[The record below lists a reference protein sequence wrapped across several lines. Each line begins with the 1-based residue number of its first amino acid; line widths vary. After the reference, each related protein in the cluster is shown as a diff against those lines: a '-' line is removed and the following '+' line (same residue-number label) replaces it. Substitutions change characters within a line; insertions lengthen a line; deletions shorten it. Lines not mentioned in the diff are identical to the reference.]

1 MRDDHPAGTAQ
12 IDRPDTTSPLI
23 FDQRITTTGPA
34 HSPQRRL
41 LLLTD
46 PRRLRA
52 EPDPS
57 AQIDDAG
64 VRSPATYPTALK
76 SREKN
81 EGMAETGYPPV

>member
-1 MRDDHPAGTAQ
+1 MTTLPGRLRST
-12 IDRPDTTSPLI
+12 DRISHESPH
-23 FDQRITTTGPA
+23 FRPA
-34 HSPQRRL
+34 HYYDRTCHDFPQRRL